1 MDLRCYTKYKQE
13 GSVQAANSLAGGGTI
28 DVLQAVAEQLK
39 VPLTIIA
46 RQAELNQAL
55 GTVESSDLRAIHVQ
69 ATTALTLVDCYL
81 LGLSLAQGQ
90 TQLSLEPVS
99 LSSVLTSTAHDL
111 YYLARQNNV
120 DLEVQVAGKYEPV
133 MANQRGLKA
142 ALLSL
147 GYGLIEAGGADQAR
161 RQKHL
166 TLSAHRTPHGL
177 VAGMYGEYEDLEAH
191 EWRTALKLCGQASQ
205 PFTALCAGSGAG
217 LFVADTILRSMT
229 TQLRVGRR
237 QKEAGLAAT
246 FRPSQQLV
254 FV

>member
-1 MDLRCYTKYKQE
+1 MQT
-13 GSVQAANSLAGGGTI
+13 ANSLAGGVTT

-46 RQAELNQAL
+46 RQAELSQTLGIVDPHDLQAM
-55 GTVESSDLRAIHVQ
+55 HVQ
-69 ATTALTLVDCYL
+69 ATTALSLVDCYL
-81 LGLSLAQGQ
+81 LGLALAQGQ
-90 TQLSLEPVS
+90 TQLELEPVS
-99 LSSVLTSTAHDL
+99 LSSILTSTAHDL
-111 YYLARQNNV
+111 YYLAHQNNV
-120 DLEVQVAGKYEPV
+120 ELEVQVAGKYEPV

-147 GYGLIEAGGADQAR
+147 GYGLIEAGDQTR
-161 RQKHL
+161 RHRHL
-166 TLSAHRTPHGL
+166 TLGVHRTPHGL
-177 VAGMYGEYEDLEAH
+177 VAGMYGEYEDLAAR

-205 PFTALCAGSGAG
+205 PFTALCAGNGAG

-246 FRPSQQLV
+246 FQPSNQLV
-254 FV
+254 LI